1 MVTQDVFTRGQTLI
15 ATMVQK
21 ITNITKGRR
30 SSIVEILLLYISCR
44 GRVNFLQFGRQG
56 SRYEKTYRYH
66 YEKDFDWSG
75 LNSMLIKEYCTS
87 ELVIGFDPSY
97 ISKSGKHTP
106 GLGSFYSGVAGGYK
120 KGLEIGGL
128 AIIDINQNTAY
139 HYESVNTPNNYSDKN
154 EGKTLVDHYAELII
168 ERKGGLEKL
177 STILA
182 VDGYFAKKKFIDLI
196 SEKTNLEIICRL
208 RDDANL
214 RYLLKE
220 PVPVERKRGRPKKY
234 DGKVDMKN
242 IDKTKFEKEYEDEDV
257 RLYGQILN
265 SVGLKRNIKVCIA
278 EFLEKDGKVRT
289 QKIFFSTNLERDT
302 IEIYKYYKARFQME
316 FIFRDAKQYTGLE
329 QCQARSEK
337 KLNFHFNASMT
348 SINMAK
354 CILRNDVDKN
364 KSIPLSIGDL
374 KLKFQNRNML
384 YRIFSIYGLDHKLI
398 KMDENFD
405 NILKYGNIAA

>member
-1 MVTQDVFTRGQTLI
+1 MVTQDVFTRGQTLMT
-15 ATMVQK
+15 TMVQK

-30 SSIVEILLLYISCR
+30 SAIVEILLLYISCR

-66 YEKDFDWSG
+66 YEKEFDWSS

-87 ELVIGFDPSY
+87 DLVIGFDPSY

-128 AIIDINQNTAY
+128 AIIDVNQNTAY

-154 EGKTLVDHYAELII
+154 KGKTIVDHYAGLII
-168 ERKGGLEKL
+168 ERSEKLEHL

-182 VDGYFAKKKFIDLI
+182 VDGYFAKKKFVDAIC
-196 SEKTNLEIICRL
+196 EKTNLEIICRL

-214 RYLLKE
+214 RYILNE
-220 PVPVERKRGRPKKY
+220 PIKGKRGRPKEY
-234 DGKVDMKN
+234 DGKVDLKN
-242 IDKTKFEKEYEDEDV
+242 IDKTKFKKEYENEDV
-257 RLYGQILN
+257 RLYGLILN

-278 EFLEKDGKVRT
+278 EFLGKDGGVRT
-289 QKIFFSTNLERDT
+289 QKIFFSTKLERNT

-316 FIFRDAKQYTGLE
+316 FIFRDAKQYTGLD

-348 SINMAK
+348 AINMAK

-364 KSIPLSIGDL
+364 ISIPLSIGDL

-384 YRIFSIYGLDHKLI
+384 YRIFSIYALDHKLI
-398 KMDENFD
+398 KMDEDYD